1 MRIYISNILPST
13 LTNKINK
20 LTNYFDIVEETT
32 KYEIYSKEFGLHI
45 IDKKQ
50 LKHVETSFTTDYE
63 LIKGYNGLD
72 LLIDKMEYNYIPVLS
87 QLPVNYI
94 STKIYELKFKLHK
107 KSKLTLI
114 IDCIEE
120 THNFEK
126 NLIPINFYFN
136 YNEEKIDLKEHFFQE
151 DFNVFLSQLN

>member
-45 IDKKQ
+45 IDAKQ
-50 LKHVETSFTTDYE
+50 MKHIETTFTTDYE

-72 LLIDKMEYNYIPVLS
+72 LLIDKTEYKYIPVLS
-87 QLPVNYI
+87 QLPVKYI
-94 STKIYELKFKLHK
+94 STKIYELNFKLHK
-107 KSKLTLI
+107 KSKLSLI

-120 THNFEK
+120 TYNFEK
-126 NLIPINFYFN
+126 NLIPINFYLN